1 MKRRIDWIKGRA
13 MQSQF
18 TGTLLALLEEQAN
31 DDSPIGAR
39 IQNAI
44 RRQLANGSLK
54 AFERL
59 PSTRLLAKEL
69 SVARETVELAYQHLE
84 AEGYLIRRH
93 GSGTFVSE
101 TGAQLATFQTPGRKM
116 RSLNLSERGK
126 KIQRSGK
133 VQDPVQLPFAAAFPD
148 VRSFPIDLWKQTLSR
163 VSRRLG
169 TNALGYCNS
178 QGLEQLREEIA
189 RYLGAYRGVKCGA
202 ENVIVLTSSQEA
214 LLLITTMMLDAGD
227 TVAVEDPCYL
237 GIRSAIA
244 VSGAI
249 PLPIDVDDNGMV
261 VENLIRRRPVPRGVY
276 VTPSHQYPTTATLSL
291 ERRMALVDWAKAN
304 RRFIIEDDYD
314 SEYRYDG
321 APISCIQGLDTS
333 GNVLYVGTFTKTLF
347 PGVRLAYLVAPTHLV
362 PALVGMR
369 TLVDG
374 HSAILNQAALAEF
387 MATGEFTAH
396 IRRMRQLFK
405 ARRDSFVEA
414 AERYLAPFGTLR
426 IPAGGFQA
434 TWYLHDIRTE
444 DEVMRKAEQSGIALL
459 SLSGLFIKKRGTPGF
474 VLGFAGLTSEECEIA
489 VKRFA
494 RIMKL
499 RPTDRQTL

>member
-1 MKRRIDWIKGRA
+1 MR
-13 MQSQF
+13 SQF
-18 TGTLLALLEEQAN
+18 TGTLIALLEEQTYY
-31 DDSPIGAR
+31 DLPVGVR

-44 RRQLANGSLK
+44 RRQLGNGSLK

-59 PSTRLLAKEL
+59 PSTRLLSKEL

-101 TGAQLATFQTPGRKM
+101 TGAQLATFQISTGKKA
-116 RSLNLSERGK
+116 RSLHLSERGK
-126 KIQRSGK
+126 KIQCSGR
-133 VQDPVQLPFAAAFPD
+133 VQDPVPLPFAAAFPD
-148 VRSFPIDLWKQTLSR
+148 VRSFPIDLWKKTLSR

-169 TNALGYCNS
+169 TDALGYCDP

-189 RYLGAYRGVKCGA
+189 RYLGAYRGVRCRA

-237 GIRSAIA
+237 GIRSALA

-249 PLPIDVDDNGMV
+249 PLPINVDDNGMI
-261 VENLIRRRPVPRGVY
+261 VENLIGRTPAPRGVY

-291 ERRMALVDWAKAN
+291 DRRMALVDWANAN

-347 PGVRLAYLVAPTHLV
+347 PGVRLAYLVAPTHLM

-374 HSAILNQAALAEF
+374 HSAVLNQATLAEF

-405 ARRDSFVEA
+405 ARRDAFVEA
-414 AERYLAPFGTLR
+414 VERYLSPFGTLR

-434 TWYLHDIRTE
+434 TWYLRDGRTE
-444 DEVMRKAEQSGIALL
+444 DEVMRRAEKSGIALL
-459 SLSGLFIKKRGTPGF
+459 ALSGLFVRRRGTPGF

-489 VKRFA
+489 IKQFA
-494 RIMKL
+494 RVLKGV
-499 RPTDRQTL
+499 

>member
-1 MKRRIDWIKGRA
+1 MR
-13 MQSQF
+13 SQF
-18 TGTLLALLEEQAN
+18 TGTLIALLEEQTYY
-31 DDSPIGAR
+31 DLPVGVR

-44 RRQLANGSLK
+44 RRQLGNGSLK

-59 PSTRLLAKEL
+59 PSTRLLSKEL

-101 TGAQLATFQTPGRKM
+101 TGAQLATFQISTGKKA
-116 RSLNLSERGK
+116 RSLHLSERGK
-126 KIQRSGK
+126 KIQCSGR
-133 VQDPVQLPFAAAFPD
+133 VQDPVPLPFAAAFPD
-148 VRSFPIDLWKQTLSR
+148 VRSFPIDLWKKTLSR

-169 TNALGYCNS
+169 TDALGYCDP

-189 RYLGAYRGVKCGA
+189 RYLGAYRGVRCRA

-237 GIRSAIA
+237 GIRSALA

-249 PLPIDVDDNGMV
+249 PLPINVDDNGMI
-261 VENLIRRRPVPRGVY
+261 VENLIGRTPAPRGVY

-291 ERRMALVDWAKAN
+291 DRRMALVDWANAN

-347 PGVRLAYLVAPTHLV
+347 PGVRLAYLVAPTHLM

-374 HSAILNQAALAEF
+374 HSAVLNQATLAEF
-387 MATGEFTAH
+387 MATGDFTAH

-405 ARRDSFVEA
+405 ARRDAFVEA
-414 AERYLAPFGTLR
+414 VERYLSPFGTLR

-434 TWYLHDIRTE
+434 TWYLRDGRTE
-444 DEVMRKAEQSGIALL
+444 DEVMRRAEKSGIALL
-459 SLSGLFIKKRGTPGF
+459 ALSGLFVRRRGTPGF

-489 VKRFA
+489 IKQFA
-494 RIMKL
+494 RVLKGV
-499 RPTDRQTL
+499 

>member
-1 MKRRIDWIKGRA
+1 MR
-13 MQSQF
+13 SQF
-18 TGTLLALLEEQAN
+18 TGTLIALLEEQTYY
-31 DDSPIGAR
+31 DLPIGVR

-44 RRQLANGSLK
+44 RRQLGNGSLK

-59 PSTRLLAKEL
+59 PSTRLLSKEL

-101 TGAQLATFQTPGRKM
+101 TGAQLATFQISTGKKA
-116 RSLNLSERGK
+116 RSLHLSERGK
-126 KIQRSGK
+126 KIQCSGR
-133 VQDPVQLPFAAAFPD
+133 VQDPVPLPFAAAFPD
-148 VRSFPIDLWKQTLSR
+148 VRSFPIDLWKKTLSR

-169 TNALGYCNS
+169 TDALGYCDP

-189 RYLGAYRGVKCGA
+189 RYLGAYRGVRCRA

-237 GIRSAIA
+237 GIRSALA

-249 PLPIDVDDNGMV
+249 PLPINVDDNGMI
-261 VENLIRRRPVPRGVY
+261 VENLIGRTPAPRGVY

-291 ERRMALVDWAKAN
+291 DRRMALVDWANAN

-347 PGVRLAYLVAPTHLV
+347 SGVRLAYLVAPTHLM

-374 HSAILNQAALAEF
+374 HSAVLNQATLAEF
-387 MATGEFTAH
+387 MATGDFTAH

-405 ARRDSFVEA
+405 ARRDAFVEA
-414 AERYLAPFGTLR
+414 VERYLSPFGTLR

-434 TWYLHDIRTE
+434 TWYLRDGRTE
-444 DEVMRKAEQSGIALL
+444 DEVMRRAEKSGIALL
-459 SLSGLFIKKRGTPGF
+459 ALSGLFVRRRGTPGF

-489 VKRFA
+489 IKQFA
-494 RIMKL
+494 RVLKGV
-499 RPTDRQTL
+499 

>member
-1 MKRRIDWIKGRA
+1 

-18 TGTLLALLEEQAN
+18 TGTLIALLQEQMLC
-31 DDSPIGAR
+31 DLPIGVR

-44 RRQLANGSLK
+44 RRQLGNGSLK

-84 AEGYLIRRH
+84 SEGYLIRRQ

-101 TGAQLATFQTPGRKM
+101 MGAQLATFQASTRKKGRT
-116 RSLNLSERGK
+116 LHLSERGK
-126 KIQRSGK
+126 KIQHSGK
-133 VQDPVQLPFAAAFPD
+133 VQDPVPLPFAAAFPD
-148 VRSFPIDLWKQTLSR
+148 VRSFPIDLWKRTLSR

-169 TNALGYCNS
+169 TNALGYCDP
-178 QGLEQLREEIA
+178 QGLEQLREEVA

-202 ENVIVLTSSQEA
+202 ENVVILTSSQEA

-227 TVAVEDPCYL
+227 MLAVEDPCYL
-237 GIRSAIA
+237 GIRSAIT

-261 VENLIRRRPVPRGVY
+261 VENLIRRNPVPRGVY

-347 PGVRLAYLVAPTHLV
+347 PGIRLAYLVAPTHLV

-374 HSAILNQAALAEF
+374 HSAILNQAVLAEF

-396 IRRMRQLFK
+396 VRRMRQLFK
-405 ARRDSFVEA
+405 SRRDSFVEA
-414 AERYLAPFGTLR
+414 AERYLTPFGTLR

-434 TWYLHDIRTE
+434 TWYLHDDLKE
-444 DEVMRKAEQSGIALL
+444 DDVMKKAEQSGIALL
-459 SLSGLFIKKRGTPGF
+459 ALSGLFIRRRGTPGF

-494 RIMKL
+494 RIM
-499 RPTDRQTL
+499 RGIRGR

>member
-1 MKRRIDWIKGRA
+1 
-13 MQSQF
+13 MQDPF
-18 TGTLLALLEEQAN
+18 TGTLLELLAAQPRH
-31 DDSPIGAR
+31 DLPIGVR
-39 IQNAI
+39 VQNAI
-44 RRQLANGSLK
+44 RKLLANGGLK

-59 PSTRLLAKEL
+59 PSSRLLANAL
-69 SVARETVELAYQHLE
+69 GVARETVELAYQHLE

-101 TGAQLATFQTPGRKM
+101 TGAQLVTFQDTGRKV
-116 RSLNLSERGK
+116 RSLHLSRRGK
-126 KIQRSGK
+126 TIERSGM
-133 VQDPVQLPFAAAFPD
+133 VQDPVALPFAAAFPD
-148 VRSFPIDLWKQTLSR
+148 VRSFPLTLWRQYLSR
-163 VSRRLG
+163 AARRLG
-169 TNALGYCNS
+169 TDAIGYCDP

-189 RYLGAYRGVKCGA
+189 RYLRGYRGVKCGA
-202 ENVIVLTSSQEA
+202 ENVVVLTSSQEA

-227 TVAVEDPCYL
+227 TLAVEDPCYL
-237 GIRSAIA
+237 GIRSALA
-244 VSGAI
+244 VSGAL
-249 PLPIDVDDNGMV
+249 PSPIDVDDNGMI
-261 VENLIRRRPVPRGVY
+261 VEQLVRRKPAPRGVY

-291 ERRMALVDWAKAN
+291 DRRMALVDWAKSN
-304 RRFIIEDDYD
+304 RSFIIEDDYD

-321 APISCIQGLDTS
+321 APISCIQGLDSS

-387 MATGEFTAH
+387 MAAGDFTAH

-405 ARRDSFVEA
+405 ARRDHFIA
-414 AERYLAPFGTLR
+414 CAERYLSPFGTLR

-434 TWYLHDIRTE
+434 TWYLRDRRLE
-444 DEVMRKAEQSGIALL
+444 SEVLQRARQSGIALL
-459 SLSGLFIKKRGTPGF
+459 SLSSLYIKKPGTPGF
-474 VLGFAGLTSEECEIA
+474 VLGFAGLTAEECEAA

-494 RIMKL
+494 RLLKTIA
-499 RPTDRQTL
+499 PG

>member
-1 MKRRIDWIKGRA
+1 MR
-13 MQSQF
+13 SQF
-18 TGTLLALLEEQAN
+18 TGTLIALLEEQTYY
-31 DDSPIGAR
+31 DLPIGVR

-44 RRQLANGSLK
+44 RRQLGNGSLK

-59 PSTRLLAKEL
+59 PSTRLLSKEL

-101 TGAQLATFQTPGRKM
+101 TGAQLATLQISTGKKA
-116 RSLNLSERGK
+116 RSLHLSERGK
-126 KIQRSGK
+126 KIQCSGR
-133 VQDPVQLPFAAAFPD
+133 VQDPVPLPFAAAFPD
-148 VRSFPIDLWKQTLSR
+148 VRSFPIDLWKKTLSR

-169 TNALGYCNS
+169 TDALGYCDP

-189 RYLGAYRGVKCGA
+189 RYLGAYRGVRCRA

-237 GIRSAIA
+237 GIRSALA

-249 PLPIDVDDNGMV
+249 PLPINVDDNGMI
-261 VENLIRRRPVPRGVY
+261 VENLIGRTPAPRGVY

-291 ERRMALVDWAKAN
+291 DRRMALVDWANAN

-347 PGVRLAYLVAPTHLV
+347 PGVRLAYLVAPTHLM

-374 HSAILNQAALAEF
+374 HSAVLNQATLAEF
-387 MATGEFTAH
+387 MATGDFTAH

-405 ARRDSFVEA
+405 ARRDAFVEA
-414 AERYLAPFGTLR
+414 VERYLSPFGTLR

-434 TWYLHDIRTE
+434 TWYLRDGRTE
-444 DEVMRKAEQSGIALL
+444 DEVMRRAEKSGIALL
-459 SLSGLFIKKRGTPGF
+459 ALSGLFVRRRGTPGF

-489 VKRFA
+489 IKQFA
-494 RIMKL
+494 RVLKGV
-499 RPTDRQTL
+499 

>member
-1 MKRRIDWIKGRA
+1 MR
-13 MQSQF
+13 SQF
-18 TGTLLALLEEQAN
+18 TGTLIALLEEQTYY
-31 DDSPIGAR
+31 DLPIGVR

-44 RRQLANGSLK
+44 RRQLGNGSLK

-59 PSTRLLAKEL
+59 PSTRLLSKEL

-101 TGAQLATFQTPGRKM
+101 TGAQLATFQISTGKKA
-116 RSLNLSERGK
+116 RSLHLSERGK
-126 KIQRSGK
+126 KIQCSGR
-133 VQDPVQLPFAAAFPD
+133 VQDPVPLPFAAAFPD
-148 VRSFPIDLWKQTLSR
+148 VRSFPIDLWKKTLSR

-169 TNALGYCNS
+169 TDALGYCDP

-189 RYLGAYRGVKCGA
+189 RYLGAYRGVRCRA

-237 GIRSAIA
+237 GIRSALA

-249 PLPIDVDDNGMV
+249 PLPINVDDNGMI
-261 VENLIRRRPVPRGVY
+261 VENLIGRTPAPRGVY

-291 ERRMALVDWAKAN
+291 DRRMALVDWANAN

-347 PGVRLAYLVAPTHLV
+347 PGVRLAYLVAPTHLM

-374 HSAILNQAALAEF
+374 HSAVLNQATLAEF

-405 ARRDSFVEA
+405 ARRDAFVEA
-414 AERYLAPFGTLR
+414 VERYLSPFGTLR

-434 TWYLHDIRTE
+434 TWYLRDGRTE
-444 DEVMRKAEQSGIALL
+444 DEVMTRAEKSGIALL
-459 SLSGLFIKKRGTPGF
+459 SLSGLFVRRRGTPGF

-489 VKRFA
+489 IKQFA
-494 RIMKL
+494 RVLKGV
-499 RPTDRQTL
+499 

>member
-1 MKRRIDWIKGRA
+1 

-18 TGTLLALLEEQAN
+18 TGTLLALLEEQASC
-31 DDSPIGAR
+31 DLPIGVR

-44 RRQLANGSLK
+44 RRQLRNGSLK

-59 PSTRLLAKEL
+59 PSTRLLANEL

-101 TGAQLATFQTPGRKM
+101 TGAQLATFQTNPGRKTGVL
-116 RSLNLSERGK
+116 SLSERGR

-169 TNALGYCNS
+169 TNALGYCDS

-214 LLLITTMMLDAGD
+214 LLLITTMMLDPGD

-237 GIRSAIA
+237 GIRSAVT
-244 VSGAI
+244 VSGAV

-261 VENLIRRRPVPRGVY
+261 VENLIRRKPVPRGVY
-276 VTPSHQYPTTATLSL
+276 VTPSHQYPTTATLNL

-374 HSAILNQAALAEF
+374 HSAILNQATLAEF

-414 AERYLAPFGTLR
+414 AERYLAPYGKLR

-434 TWYLHDIRTE
+434 TWYLHDGRAE

-459 SLSGLFIKKRGTPGF
+459 SLSSLFIRKCRTPGF

-494 RIMKL
+494 RVMKGIAAH
-499 RPTDRQTL
+499 

>member
-1 MKRRIDWIKGRA
+1 

-31 DDSPIGAR
+31 CDLPIGVR
-39 IQNAI
+39 IQNAV
-44 RRQLANGSLK
+44 RRQLGNGSLK

-93 GSGTFVSE
+93 GSGTFVTE
-101 TGAQLATFQTPGRKM
+101 TGAQLATFQANTGKKG
-116 RSLNLSERGK
+116 RSLHLSERGK
-126 KIQRSGK
+126 KIQHSGR
-133 VQDPVQLPFAAAFPD
+133 VQDPVRLPFAAAFPD
-148 VRSFPIDLWKQTLSR
+148 VRSFPIDLWKQTFSR

-169 TNALGYCNS
+169 TNALGYCDS
-178 QGLEQLREEIA
+178 QGLVQLREEIA
-189 RYLGAYRGVKCGA
+189 RYLGAYRGVKCGV

-214 LLLITTMMLDAGD
+214 LLLITTMMLDVGD
-227 TVAVEDPCYL
+227 TIAVEDPCYL

-244 VSGAI
+244 VAGAV

-261 VENLIRRRPVPRGVY
+261 VESLIRRRPVPRGVY

-304 RRFIIEDDYD
+304 RGFIIEDDYD

-347 PGVRLAYLVAPTHLV
+347 PGIRLAYLVAPTHLV

-405 ARRDSFVEA
+405 ARRDSFVDA

-426 IPAGGFQA
+426 VPAGGFQA
-434 TWYLHDIRTE
+434 TWYLNDGRAEQEII
-444 DEVMRKAEQSGIALL
+444 RKAEQSGIALL
-459 SLSGLFIKKRGTPGF
+459 ALSSLFIKKRGTPGF

-489 VKRFA
+489 IKRFA
-494 RIMKL
+494 RVM
-499 RPTDRQTL
+499 TDIAAH

>member
-1 MKRRIDWIKGRA
+1 MR
-13 MQSQF
+13 SQF
-18 TGTLLALLEEQAN
+18 TGTLIALLEEQTYY
-31 DDSPIGAR
+31 DLPIGVR

-44 RRQLANGSLK
+44 RRQLGNGSLK

-59 PSTRLLAKEL
+59 PSTRLLSKEL

-101 TGAQLATFQTPGRKM
+101 TGAQLATLQISTGKKA
-116 RSLNLSERGK
+116 RSLHLSERGK
-126 KIQRSGK
+126 KIQCSGR
-133 VQDPVQLPFAAAFPD
+133 VQDPVPLPFAAAFPD
-148 VRSFPIDLWKQTLSR
+148 VRSFPIDLWKKTLSR

-169 TNALGYCNS
+169 TDALGYCDP

-189 RYLGAYRGVKCGA
+189 RYLGAYRGVRCRA

-237 GIRSAIA
+237 GIRSALA

-249 PLPIDVDDNGMV
+249 PLPINVDDNGMI
-261 VENLIRRRPVPRGVY
+261 VENLIGRTPAPRGVY

-291 ERRMALVDWAKAN
+291 DRRMALVDWANAN

-347 PGVRLAYLVAPTHLV
+347 SGVRLAYLVAPTHLM

-374 HSAILNQAALAEF
+374 HSAVLNQATLAEF
-387 MATGEFTAH
+387 MATGDFTAH

-405 ARRDSFVEA
+405 ARRDAFVEA
-414 AERYLAPFGTLR
+414 VERYLSPFGTLR

-434 TWYLHDIRTE
+434 TWYLRDGRTE
-444 DEVMRKAEQSGIALL
+444 DEVMRRAEKSGIALL
-459 SLSGLFIKKRGTPGF
+459 ALSGLFVRRRGTPGF

-489 VKRFA
+489 IKQFA
-494 RIMKL
+494 RVLKGV
-499 RPTDRQTL
+499 

>member
-18 TGTLLALLEEQAN
+18 TGMLLALLEEQAN
-31 DDSPIGAR
+31 YDLPIGVR

-494 RIMKL
+494 RIMKGIEAH
-499 RPTDRQTL
+499 

>member
-1 MKRRIDWIKGRA
+1 MR
-13 MQSQF
+13 SQF
-18 TGTLLALLEEQAN
+18 TGTLIALLEEQTYY
-31 DDSPIGAR
+31 DLPIGVR

-44 RRQLANGSLK
+44 RRQLGNGSLK

-59 PSTRLLAKEL
+59 PSTRLLSKEL

-101 TGAQLATFQTPGRKM
+101 TGAQLATFQISTGKKA
-116 RSLNLSERGK
+116 RSLHLSERGK
-126 KIQRSGK
+126 KIQCSGR
-133 VQDPVQLPFAAAFPD
+133 VQDPVPLPFAAAFPD
-148 VRSFPIDLWKQTLSR
+148 VRSFPIDLWKKTLSR

-169 TNALGYCNS
+169 TDALGYCDP

-189 RYLGAYRGVKCGA
+189 RYLGAYRGVRCSA

-237 GIRSAIA
+237 GIRSALA

-249 PLPIDVDDNGMV
+249 PLPINVDDNGMI
-261 VENLIRRRPVPRGVY
+261 VENLIGRTPAPRGVY

-291 ERRMALVDWAKAN
+291 DRRMALVDWANAN

-347 PGVRLAYLVAPTHLV
+347 PGVRLAYLVAPTHLM

-374 HSAILNQAALAEF
+374 HSAVLNQATLAEF
-387 MATGEFTAH
+387 MATGDFTAH

-405 ARRDSFVEA
+405 ARRDAFVEA
-414 AERYLAPFGTLR
+414 VERYLSPFGTLR

-434 TWYLHDIRTE
+434 TWYLRDGRTE
-444 DEVMRKAEQSGIALL
+444 DEVMRRAEKSGIALL
-459 SLSGLFIKKRGTPGF
+459 ALSGLFVRRRGTPGF

-489 VKRFA
+489 IKQFA
-494 RIMKL
+494 RVLKGV
-499 RPTDRQTL
+499 

>member
-1 MKRRIDWIKGRA
+1 MR
-13 MQSQF
+13 SQF
-18 TGTLLALLEEQAN
+18 TGTLIALLEEQTN
-31 DDSPIGAR
+31 YDLPIGLR

-44 RRQLANGSLK
+44 RRQLGNGSLK

-59 PSTRLLAKEL
+59 PSTRLLSKEL

-101 TGAQLATFQTPGRKM
+101 TGAQLATFQISTGKKA
-116 RSLNLSERGK
+116 RSLHLSERGK
-126 KIQRSGK
+126 KIQCSGR
-133 VQDPVQLPFAAAFPD
+133 VQDPVPLPFAAAFPD
-148 VRSFPIDLWKQTLSR
+148 VRSFPIDLWKKTLSR

-169 TNALGYCNS
+169 TDALGYCDP

-189 RYLGAYRGVKCGA
+189 RYLGAYRGVRCSA

-237 GIRSAIA
+237 GIRSALA

-249 PLPIDVDDNGMV
+249 PLPINVDDNGMV
-261 VENLIRRRPVPRGVY
+261 VENLIGRTPAPRGVY

-291 ERRMALVDWAKAN
+291 DRRMTLVDWANAN

-374 HSAILNQAALAEF
+374 HSAVLNQATLAEF

-405 ARRDSFVEA
+405 ARRDAFVEGV
-414 AERYLAPFGTLR
+414 ERYLSPFGTLR

-434 TWYLHDIRTE
+434 TWYLRDGRTE
-444 DEVMRKAEQSGIALL
+444 DEVMRRAEKSGIALL
-459 SLSGLFIKKRGTPGF
+459 ALSGLFIRRRGTPGF

-489 VKRFA
+489 VKQFA
-494 RIMKL
+494 RVLKGV
-499 RPTDRQTL
+499 

>member
-18 TGTLLALLEEQAN
+18 TGMLLALLEEQAN

-44 RRQLANGSLK
+44 RRQLGNGSLK